1 MYPLHVFPLTNLA
14 ERDDLVQM
22 SRPLIIEPLSVAEF
36 APFGD
41 VLENDGS
48 RPRKFYPNATNLGEG
63 AGELRFWVSHVEPV
77 TAAPLPIVR
86 LERHPY
92 AAQTFIPLKIAR
104 WIVIVAP
111 HQRDGFPDVSGM
123 RAFLAAPGQGVSYRR
138 ATWHHGTTVL
148 DAPARFAVLM
158 WRRAAGDDDEFHDLA
173 APIEL
178 DTTGSK

>member
-1 MYPLHVFPLTNLA
+1 MYSSHVLPLTHVA
-14 ERDDLVQM
+14 EGDDPVQTP
-22 SRPLIIEPLSVAEF
+22 RPLIIEPLSGARF

-41 VLENDGS
+41 VLENEGCE
-48 RPRKFYPNATNLGEG
+48 RRKFYPETTVPGAG

-77 TAAPLPIVR
+77 ATTPLSIMR

-111 HQRDGFPDVSGM
+111 HRPDGFPDDSGM

-138 ATWHHGTTVL
+138 GTWHHGTTVL
-148 DAPARFAVLM
+148 DAPAQFAVLM